1 MIWLF
6 RLPQLRSPDYSFA
19 FSLSSSALA
28 RVVFVF
34 NGCFRGRERMD
45 ETFSH
50 GFRRFSCPVGRSLF
64 TGTFEL
70 RCGANLYEF
79 CLAWI
84 SDHDGRRPSR
94 TEAIPNTRGFRVSP
108 SAKRPSEHRHP
119 RVSRLWPAT
128 SSAAVSTTQR
138 RTGSLDPS
146 RLAAGKPN

>member
-1 MIWLF
+1 MF
-6 RLPQLRSPDYSFA
+6 RLPELRSPDLLVCVLA
-19 FSLSSSALA
+19 LSSALT
-28 RVVFVF
+28 RVGFVF
-34 NGCFRGRERMD
+34 NGCFRGRERTD

-94 TEAIPNTRGFRVSP
+94 TEAIPNTRG
-108 SAKRPSEHRHP
+108 
-119 RVSRLWPAT
+119 
-128 SSAAVSTTQR
+128 
-138 RTGSLDPS
+138 
-146 RLAAGKPN
+146 